1 MRRRAIGAGSWPWLG
16 VLLGLAGPAG
26 AASRTARA
34 DARVDRASTR
44 SSPPSSPPPSNGS
57 RSLAV
62 SATEQLSES
71 LGGLQLQAWRA
82 LRAVEEDA
90 VCAALA

>member
-1 MRRRAIGAGSWPWLG
+1 VLLRPRGAGRRGQPHRPRRRSGRP
-16 VLLGLAGPAG
+16 GLDPLA
-26 AASRTARA
+26 TAFF
-34 DARVDRASTR
+34 ASTLD
-44 SSPPSSPPPSNGS
+44 GS

-62 SATEQLSES
+62 SATEQLSEN
-71 LGGLQLQAWRA
+71 LERLQLQAWRA